1 MPLNDSGRS
10 QTFIL
15 LGTVLKPHGIRGEL
29 KVRPCTE
36 TPDNFCRYR
45 RVYLAAKDGQPKVE
59 YANVQARVNG
69 NSVIL
74 RLHECTDRD
83 QAEQFVGQHIWL
95 ASSDLPPA
103 GSGEFYLHSLIGKQ
117 VRTTA
122 GQRLGTVRGLLS
134 SAQDVLVI
142 GDGDHEYL
150 VPAVREFIAALEET
164 EIVLDLPPGLLEI
177 NR

>member
-1 MPLNDSGRS
+1 M
-10 QTFIL
+10 
-15 LGTVLKPHGIRGEL
+15 
-29 KVRPCTE
+29 
-36 TPDNFCRYR
+36 
-45 RVYLAAKDGQPKVE
+45 YLAAKDGQPKVE

-83 QAEQFVGQHIWL
+83 QAEHFVGQHVWL

-103 GSGEFYLHSLIGKQ
+103 GFGEFYLHSLVGKQ
-117 VRTTA
+117 VRTTD

-164 EIVLDLPPGLLEI
+164 DIVLDLPPGLLEI